1 MSVYFYREASLLE
14 RSARV
19 VTMPTL
25 SHSPFPTHYRTIIIA
40 RSRNN
45 SPCRVTSH
53 VFPPLY
59 LIRQNFPEIS
69 LDRRRT
75 SLFPLLLFFFFAT
88 LKLQATFYSEGRSI
102 GLAWIICLPVPER
115 RLFAQCRVPMCFF
128 FSFFFRFIV
137 IADHYRGPQAW

>member
-75 SLFPLLLFFFFAT
+75 SLFPLLLFF
-88 LKLQATFYSEGRSI
+88 LPRLSYKLLFIPRVGRS
-102 GLAWIICLPVPER
+102 A
-115 RLFAQCRVPMCFF
+115 
-128 FSFFFRFIV
+128 S
-137 IADHYRGPQAW
+137 RG